1 MKRVVVIGGGAAGL
15 MAAVIAGREGAKV
28 TLLEKMN
35 YVGKKMGI
43 TGKGRCNITNACDM
57 SDFIKNTPGNGKFL
71 YGAYERF
78 TNEDLLQLLHDAG
91 LETKVE
97 RGGRVFPAS
106 DSALD
111 VRNTFMKLMKHYGV
125 DVHLEEPVKKLLVDD
140 GVVTGVVTDKETYHA
155 DAVVIATGGKSY
167 PATGSTGDG
176 YMLAA
181 QVGHKITDI
190 RPSLVPIVTE
200 ESWVKDL
207 MGLSLR
213 NVELSVVAKNKVQ
226 AKMFG
231 EMMFTHFGITGPI
244 VLSLSHT
251 VGKLM
256 RKKNIGTIGLDVNLK
271 PALSP
276 ETLDKRLQ
284 KDFDLYSKKQLI
296 NGMKDLLP
304 SRLIPLI
311 IELAGIDP
319 QKPINQIS
327 KEERQQIGY
336 MLQHMP
342 LTVKGLRPVE
352 EAIVTAGGISLK
364 EFNPKTMESKLVK
377 GLYGAGEV
385 LDIDAFTGGYNLQ
398 AAFSTGYVAAMH
410 ITHPEAF

>member
-1 MKRVVVIGGGAAGL
+1 MKRVVIIGGGAAGL
-15 MAAVIAGREGAKV
+15 MAAVIAGREGAQV

-35 YVGKKMGI
+35 YLGKKMGI
-43 TGKGRCNITNACDM
+43 TGKGRCNVTNAAPM
-57 SDFIKNTPGNGKFL
+57 SEFIKNTPGNGKFL

-78 TNEDLLQLLHDAG
+78 SNQDLLQLLNEAG

-111 VRNTFMKLMKHYGV
+111 VRNTFMKLLKSYGV
-125 DVHLEEPVKKLLVDD
+125 DVHLEEAAQEIIVEDGKVAAVKTKN
-140 GVVTGVVTDKETYHA
+140 ETYPA
-155 DAVVIATGGKSY
+155 DAVLIATGGKSY

-176 YMLAA
+176 YNLANKL
-181 QVGHKITDI
+181 GHKVTDI

-200 ESWVKDL
+200 EVWVKDL

-256 RKKNIGTIGLDVNLK
+256 RKKNIGTIGLDINLK
-271 PALSP
+271 PALSV
-276 ETLDKRLQ
+276 EKLDKRIQ
-284 KDFDLYSKKQLI
+284 KDFELYSKKQLI
-296 NGMKDLLP
+296 NGLKDLLP
-304 SRLIPLI
+304 QRLIPLVI
-311 IELAGIDP
+311 QLADLDP
-319 QKPINQIS
+319 HKPINQIS
-327 KEERQQIGY
+327 KAERDSLVYI
-336 MLQHMP
+336 LQHLP

-352 EAIVTAGGISLK
+352 EAIVTAGGLSLK
-364 EFNPKTMESKLVK
+364 EFNPKTMESKLVL

-410 ITHPEAF
+410 MTHPEAF